1 MDYNF
6 YILEQTRSNILNA
19 IKDYSMEELN
29 KIPEGFNNNLIW
41 NFGHVIVTQQLLC
54 YGLSGLPMHLADE
67 LVSKYRKGSKPIDF
81 VDEAEFEFLKEKAFQ
96 LIEQTKKD
104 HAAGIF
110 KAYKSY
116 TTSFNVTIN
125 SVEEGITFNNV
136 HEGLHFGSILA
147 LRKLI

>member
-1 MDYNF
+1 MS
-6 YILEQTRSNILNA
+6 QV
-19 IKDYSMEELN
+19 
-29 KIPEGFNNNLIW
+29 EGLADLI
-41 NFGHVIVTQQLLC
+41 NSETEAQRKQAQRV
-54 YGLSGLPMHLADE
+54 LSGE
-67 LVSKYRKGSKPIDF
+67 LGRKVSEWRSDLIRAAALLEATIDF